1 MDKNNNVKNNLKL
14 ACIFFVTLFISF
26 ICIVKSFSTPKDDL
40 KMLYAYNITRNS
52 DYKVYLKKNEF
63 INQEYMGMNATYI
76 TDLVNYIDANFRY
89 NYNISKPSVAK
100 CTYKIVADLNVEYY
114 VTGSSRRNQYMV

>member
-1 MDKNNNVKNNLKL
+1 MDKNNNVKINLKL

>member
-1 MDKNNNVKNNLKL
+1 
-14 ACIFFVTLFISF
+14 
-26 ICIVKSFSTPKDDL
+26 
-40 KMLYAYNITRNS
+40 
-52 DYKVYLKKNEF
+52 
-63 INQEYMGMNATYI
+63 MGMNATYI

>member
-1 MDKNNNVKNNLKL
+1 MNNFFSFLVSLK
-14 ACIFFVTLFISF
+14 LFISF

-89 NYNISKPSVAK
+89 NYNISKYTIRRRAYVYRKRERAFQIEP
-100 CTYKIVADLNVEYY
+100 NV
-114 VTGSSRRNQYMV
+114 